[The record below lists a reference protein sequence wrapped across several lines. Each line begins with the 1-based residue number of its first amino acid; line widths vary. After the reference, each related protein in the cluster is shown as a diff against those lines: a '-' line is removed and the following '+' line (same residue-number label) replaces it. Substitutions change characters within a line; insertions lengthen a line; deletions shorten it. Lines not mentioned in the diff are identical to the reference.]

1 MMMNEEYK
9 VGDKLW
15 WISSDN
21 NRTQREV
28 TVEKVG
34 RVWLTLSNR
43 HRVDKTTLVADAGAW
58 VSPGTCWLSKEAYE
72 HCARLRRA
80 WTVLRCEVSNRGNI
94 PNDVTL
100 EDIKA
105 AAMYLKLEIKI

>member
-1 MMMNEEYK
+1 MNEEYK

-15 WISSDN
+15 WVGSDN
-21 NRTQREV
+21 KRTQREV

-34 RVWLTLSNR
+34 RVWLTLSNN
-43 HRVDKTTLVADAGAW
+43 HRVDKVTFKADAGSW
-58 VSPGTCWLSKEAYE
+58 TSPGTCWLSKEAYE
-72 HCARLRRA
+72 HCARLEQSWGALRRA
-80 WTVLRCEVSNRGNI
+80 VDNKWHMPDN
-94 PNDVTL
+94 VTL

>member
-1 MMMNEEYK
+1 MNEYK

-15 WISSDN
+15 WVSSNN

-34 RVWLTLSNR
+34 RQWLTLSNR
-43 HRVDKTTLVADAGAW
+43 HRVDKATLKADAGGFA
-58 VSPGTCWLSKEAYE
+58 SPGTCWLSKEAYE
-72 HCARLRRA
+72 HCVRLELA
-80 WTVLRCEVSNRGNI
+80 WGSLQRKVRETWSVPDN
-94 PNDVTL
+94 VTL

-105 AAMYLKLEIKI
+105 AAMYLKLEIKA

>member
-1 MMMNEEYK
+1 MSNEYK

-15 WISSDN
+15 WVGSDN
-21 NRTQREV
+21 KRTQREV

-34 RVWLTLSNR
+34 RVWLTLSNG
-43 HRVDKTTLVADAGAW
+43 HRVDKVTFKADAGEW
-58 VSPGTCWLSKEAYE
+58 TSPGTCWLSKDAYE
-72 HCARLRRA
+72 HCARLLRA
-80 WTVLRCEVSNRGNI
+80 WTVLRCEVSNRWVI

>member
-1 MMMNEEYK
+1 MNEEYK

-15 WISSDN
+15 WVGSDN
-21 NRTQREV
+21 KRTQREV

-43 HRVDKTTLVADAGAW
+43 HRVDKVTLKADAGEW
-58 VSPGTCWLSKEAYE
+58 TSPGTCWLSKEAYE
-72 HCARLRRA
+72 HRARLTTAWGVFRRTA
-80 WTVLRCEVSNRGNI
+80 SNVWDVPDG
-94 PNDVTL
+94 VTL